1 MDFLGATLS
10 VQLFLV
16 CSTLTTP
23 RMLGLLTSGFK
34 TLTLGT
40 IDPSST
46 FTVKSLMDDLV
57 GSLDFQVKEVYSAFW
72 MDHIPKTIKIS
83 FGNSA

>member
-1 MDFLGATLS
+1 MQLCQNLNDLESIEWAALS
-10 VQLFLV
+10 LFLPSV
-16 CSTLTTP
+16 HL
-23 RMLGLLTSGFK
+23 RLLLDSWIQ
-34 TLTLGT
+34 T